1 MITAVNTTFTEL
13 INLEMGFPLWRILPT
28 PSLRRLF
35 EAQDF
40 FAEYVSKL
48 KINQLV
54 NYYFFKI
61 VRTSAKYINQT
72 LDKIQNRPAES
83 EVERT
88 ILEELLVRGMSPQDA
103 VELVINMLMAGIDTT
118 SNSTSFMLYL
128 LAKNPDK
135 QEILRKEVL
144 SVVGPRGAPV
154 TVAALNE
161 LRYLKAC
168 VKESLR

>member
-1 MITAVNTTFTEL
+1 
-13 INLEMGFPLWRILPT
+13 
-28 PSLRRLF
+28 
-35 EAQDF
+35 
-40 FAEYVSKL
+40 
-48 KINQLV
+48 
-54 NYYFFKI
+54 
-61 VRTSAKYINQT
+61 
-72 LDKIQNRPAES
+72 
-83 EVERT
+83 
-88 ILEELLVRGMSPQDA
+88 MSPKDA
-103 VELVINMLMAGIDTT
+103 MVMVIDMLIAGIDTT
-118 SNSTSFMLYL
+118 STTTSFLFYY

>member
-1 MITAVNTTFTEL
+1 
-13 INLEMGFPLWRILPT
+13 
-28 PSLRRLF
+28 
-35 EAQDF
+35 
-40 FAEYVSKL
+40 
-48 KINQLV
+48 
-54 NYYFFKI
+54 
-61 VRTSAKYINQT
+61 
-72 LDKIQNRPAES
+72 
-83 EVERT
+83 
-88 ILEELLVRGMSPQDA
+88 MSPQDA

-118 SNSTSFMLYL
+118 SNSTSFLLYL
-128 LAKNPDK
+128 LAKNPEK